1 LKKTTSSKTR
11 KKLRIVTSEKDD
23 LDGKLDSHQIE
34 FASHLPDL
42 PPPSFAPLIVQNASQ
57 KKKKT
62 KRSSVGISEPP
73 NLPDLPPPSFAPL
86 IVQNA
91 SQKKKMTK
99 RSSVGISEPPN
110 QFAEYNNYIDRMAEW
125 NVHIERKETGAERGK
140 GV

>member
-73 NLPDLPPPSFAPL
+73 N
-86 IVQNA
+86 
-91 SQKKKMTK
+91 
-99 RSSVGISEPPN
+99 
-110 QFAEYNNYIDRMAEW
+110 QFAEYNTYIDRMAEW